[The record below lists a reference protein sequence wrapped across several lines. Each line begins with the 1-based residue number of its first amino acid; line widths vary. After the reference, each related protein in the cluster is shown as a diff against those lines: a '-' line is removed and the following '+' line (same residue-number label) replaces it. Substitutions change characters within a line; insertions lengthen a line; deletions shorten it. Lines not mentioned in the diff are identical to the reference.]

1 MKAQNASLVTPG
13 RPAPAVDAPVLA
25 QPLNRSKPPMPLL
38 KIYIV
43 EDSVVIRDNLIAT
56 LEEMAPVTVVGSAV
70 DESSALAWLC
80 PGEAAYDLVIIDI
93 FLRQGSGLGVL
104 KQLRPLRPEASLVV
118 LTNYATP
125 DMRQRCLAL
134 GADRVFDKSHEIDAL
149 LDYCSGLASAAH

>member
-1 MKAQNASLVTPG
+1 MKAQNASLAAPG
-13 RPAPAVDAPVLA
+13 GSVPAAGAPALA
-25 QPLNRSKPPMPLL
+25 QPLNLTMLPMPLL
-38 KIYIV
+38 KTYIV

-70 DESSALAWLC
+70 DEASALAWLS
-80 PGEAAYDLVIIDI
+80 PSEAIYDLVIIDI

-104 KQLRPLRPEASLVV
+104 KQLRPLRTEASLVV

-149 LDYCSGLASAAH
+149 LDYCSGLAAAAH

>member
-1 MKAQNASLVTPG
+1 MKAQNASLVMPG
-13 RPAPAVDAPVLA
+13 RTAPAVDAPVLA
-25 QPLNRSKPPMPLL
+25 QPLNRSKPTMPLL

-70 DESSALAWLC
+70 DEASALAWLC

-125 DMRQRCLAL
+125 DMRSRCLAL

-149 LDYCSGLASAAH
+149 LDYCSGLASAAR

>member
-1 MKAQNASLVTPG
+1 VKAQNASLVTPG